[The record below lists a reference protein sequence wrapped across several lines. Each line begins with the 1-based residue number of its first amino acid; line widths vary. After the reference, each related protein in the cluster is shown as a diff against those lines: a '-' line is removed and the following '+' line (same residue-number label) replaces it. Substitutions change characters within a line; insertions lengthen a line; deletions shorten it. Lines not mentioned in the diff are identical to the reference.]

1 MPDDATGKKKF
12 APRSLLGVLS
22 FLRKYPGRVAL
33 SVGLLLVNIAIEM
46 TLPQV
51 LGNAIT
57 GLRHH
62 LADGVAFSI
71 RPFVLL
77 FLALV
82 SVRAGVGFVLG
93 PIRNRAIQTTLGD
106 IRAALYNALQRLAF
120 TYHDKANSGELIS
133 RATTDVWRLQ
143 DFLFACLLLS
153 ADIGVS
159 LVATTTLILLISP
172 ALGAVA
178 LATMLP
184 TVALISFYAGK
195 LQPRWRNV
203 HDQHGAMTTVIQ
215 ENIAGVRV
223 VKAFAR
229 EQAEIAK
236 FRGRKDTY
244 LNTLLDTVN
253 FWASRVPRAQFLY
266 GLSMPLALWIGGRE
280 VINGTMPIGDLAKV
294 VFYLMAIGHRV
305 GMVGQFT
312 NILQNASAS
321 AERVLEIIREP
332 QTVTSGS
339 RPLPPGR
346 GEVRFVDVSFEYPI
360 HAASEPSNPT
370 QGFGLRQPSGALHWL
385 GRFRNRRRT
394 AAVQDAGARSLAPL
408 RARAP
413 EAGASRARPESESPP
428 PRPVLHDIHFTA
440 QPGQTI
446 AIVGPTGS
454 GKTTLVN
461 LIPRFYDPTSGS
473 VRVDGVDVRELD
485 LGQLRRNVGVIFQ
498 ETFLFSASAAENI
511 AYGRPGAARAE
522 IEQCARAAQAHDFI
536 AELEEGYDTVIGERG
551 VSLSGGQRQRIAI
564 ARAFLMDPRILILD
578 DATASV
584 DSQTERLIQ
593 EAMQRLCRGRTTFVI
608 AQRLSTVQ
616 HADWILL
623 LKDGRLA
630 DQGRHPDLQQRSEF
644 YRSLFNPAQVAASL
658 EVGS

>member
-1 MPDDATGKKKF
+1 
-12 APRSLLGVLS
+12 
-22 FLRKYPGRVAL
+22 
-33 SVGLLLVNIAIEM
+33 VGLLLVNIAIEM

-57 GLRHH
+57 GLRNH

-82 SVRAGVGFVLG
+82 VVRAVVGFVLG

-153 ADIGVS
+153 ADIAVS
-159 LVATTTLILLISP
+159 LVATTTLIFLISP
-172 ALGAVA
+172 ALGGVA

-184 TVALISFYAGK
+184 TVALIAFYAGK
-195 LQPRWRNV
+195 LQPQWRNV

-280 VINGTMPIGDLAKV
+280 VIQGTMPIGDLAKV

-332 QTVTSGS
+332 QTVISGS

-346 GEVRFVDVSFEYPI
+346 GEVRFVNVSFNYP
-360 HAASEPSNPT
+360 ANRSEPNGKP
-370 QGFGLRQPSGALHWL
+370 GA
-385 GRFRNRRRT
+385 
-394 AAVQDAGARSLAPL
+394 VAPDE
-408 RARAP
+408 R
-413 EAGASRARPESESPP
+413 SRARQSVEVTAEAPP
-428 PRPVLHDIHFTA
+428 SDDSGKAATPRPVLHDIQFTA
-440 QPGQTI
+440 RPGQTI

-461 LIPRFYDPTSGS
+461 LIPRFYDPTSGA
-473 VRVDGVDVRELD
+473 VQVDGVDVRELD
-485 LGQLRRNVGVIFQ
+485 LTELRRSVGVIFQ

-511 AYGRPGAARAE
+511 AYGKPGATRVE
-522 IEQCARAAQAHDFI
+522 IEECARAAQAHEFI
-536 AELEEGYDTVIGERG
+536 AGLEEGHDTVIGERG

-593 EAMQRLCRGRTTFVI
+593 EAMQRLCQGRTTFVI

-623 LKDGRLA
+623 LKDGRLE
-630 DQGRHPDLQQRSEF
+630 DQGSHRDLQQRSAF
-644 YRSLFNPAQVAASL
+644 YRSLFNPAQGFAS
-658 EVGS
+658 

>member
-1 MPDDATGKKKF
+1 MSDDATGKKKF

-57 GLRHH
+57 GLRNH
-62 LADGVAFSI
+62 LADGVAFTI

-153 ADIGVS
+153 ADIAVS
-159 LVATTTLILLISP
+159 LVATTTLIFLISP

-195 LQPRWRNV
+195 LQPQWRNV

-253 FWASRVPRAQFLY
+253 FWASRVPRAQFIY

-280 VINGTMPIGDLAKV
+280 VIQGTMPIGDLAKV
-294 VFYLMAIGHRV
+294 IFYLMAIGHRV

-346 GEVRFVDVSFEYPI
+346 GEVRFEHVSFNY
-360 HAASEPSNPT
+360 AVKNGEPNGKP
-370 QGFGLRQPSGALHWL
+370 
-385 GRFRNRRRT
+385 
-394 AAVQDAGARSLAPL
+394 
-408 RARAP
+408 AP
-413 EAGASRARPESESPP
+413 ESPDQRSRTRQSVVVAAAETLPPGDSGNEAS
-428 PRPVLHDIHFTA
+428 PRPVLHDIQFTA
-440 QPGQTI
+440 RPGQTI

-473 VRVDGVDVRELD
+473 VLVDGVDVRELN
-485 LGQLRRNVGVIFQ
+485 LTELRRSVGVIFQ

-511 AYGRPGAARAE
+511 AYGKPGAARAE
-522 IEQCARAAQAHDFI
+522 IEQCARAAQAHEFI
-536 AELEEGYDTVIGERG
+536 AELEEGYDTIIGERG

-593 EAMQRLCRGRTTFVI
+593 EAMQRLCQGRTTFVI

-623 LKDGRLA
+623 LKEGRLV
-630 DQGRHPDLQQRSEF
+630 DQGSHHDLEQRSEF
-644 YRSLFNPAQVAASL
+644 YRSLFNPTQVMAP
-658 EVGS
+658 